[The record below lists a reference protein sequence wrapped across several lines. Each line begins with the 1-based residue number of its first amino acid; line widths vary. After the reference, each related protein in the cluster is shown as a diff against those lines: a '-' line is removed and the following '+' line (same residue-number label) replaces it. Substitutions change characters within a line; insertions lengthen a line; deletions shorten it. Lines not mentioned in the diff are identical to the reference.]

1 MYIIRETEAFR
12 NWLDALRDHLA
23 LARIAS
29 RIQQSHAANFGDC
42 KYIGDGISEIR
53 IHISSGY
60 RLYFIRN
67 EHGIIFFLNG
77 GNKSSQYRDIEQ
89 AKIIAKTLR
98 EMP

>member
-1 MYIIRETEAFR
+1 MYRIRETEAFR

-23 LARIAS
+23 LARIGH
-29 RIQQSHAANFGDC
+29 RIQQAHAGNFGDC
-42 KYIGDGISEIR
+42 KYLGDGISEIR

-60 RLYFIRN
+60 RLYFIRK
-67 EHGIIFFLNG
+67 ERDIIFFLNG

-98 EMP
+98 DTP